1 MKKLTSLV
9 LVLLMIASLA
19 VTVFA
24 NADGNKWG
32 DIPLYKGEIKLDGK
46 IDEIYLQ
53 GLAVKIDK
61 RTDGT
66 TGGATGTAYLLWGN
80 NKLYLAV
87 DVVDPKIVPV
97 DASQSVFKNEA
108 IEFIVDFLNNGNTKN
123 ACKIM
128 VGAQDNRMEIR
139 YGATETYAKSVSVM
153 SDKGYVIEVVCDL
166 SQQTFT
172 SPKAGENYGINIVI
186 DDVTEPGVVT
196 AVSPTHKNSPATNE
210 AKKYDYA
217 TLSDKEVKVE
227 AATTKPAETTKPAA
241 QTQKPASSTTA
252 PATFDAFAVI
262 AVVAAASLGGVVVS
276 KKRK

>member
-46 IDEIYLQ
+46 IDEIYSQ
-53 GLAVKIDK
+53 GLAVKLNK
-61 RTDGT
+61 TTSGT
-66 TGGATGTAYLLWGN
+66 PKASGVAYLLWGN
-80 NKLYLAV
+80 NKLYMAAEV
-87 DVVDPKIVPV
+87 TDPEIVPV
-97 DASQSVFKNEA
+97 DTAKNIYENEA
-108 IEFIVDFLNNGNTKN
+108 IEYIVDLLNNGSTKN
-123 ACKIM
+123 AYKVM
-128 VGAQDNRMEIR
+128 VSAQDNRLDFR
-139 YGATETYAKSVSVM
+139 YAASAKNAQSACTM
-153 SDKGYVIEVVCDL
+153 TKTGYIVEVVYDL
-166 SQQTFT
+166 AEAALVA
-172 SPKAGENYGINIVI
+172 PKAGVNLGINIVI
-186 DDVTEPGVVT
+186 DDITGGGTRNSVGPV
-196 AVSPTHKNSPATNE
+196 HKNNPGTNE